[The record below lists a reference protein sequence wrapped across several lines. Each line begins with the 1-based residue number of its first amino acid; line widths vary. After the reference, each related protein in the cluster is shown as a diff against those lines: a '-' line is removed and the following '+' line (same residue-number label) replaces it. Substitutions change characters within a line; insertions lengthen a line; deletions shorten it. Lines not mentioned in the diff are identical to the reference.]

1 MSANRIVKRRAFA
14 ASRPNGHAHW
24 AAFRRAEATSVVRPT
39 SVRPTYHAYAIT
51 GGDRHPTFQK
61 NIRAARAEH
70 GLQPTSSDMS
80 RVHGRRVA

>member
-24 AAFRRAEATSVVRPT
+24 AAFHRGEAAPT
-39 SVRPTYHAYAIT
+39 RPTYHDYAIAS
-51 GGDRHPTFQK
+51 GDRHPTYQK

-70 GLQPTSSDMS
+70 GLQPTATDMS